1 MAKKWIVM
9 MLVACIGLGGG
20 LVYIRQES
28 DSQAPE
34 IKCTDQ
40 AENEYDPSM
49 SDADLLKGMMATDDK
64 DGDVT
69 SSLTVESVYEVDDSN
84 VVVTYV
90 AKDSAN
96 NIAKFKR
103 DMQVN
108 PDEMKK
114 NTNSQKTS
122 DNEDGTVQAEPTSVP
137 VEDVETGEAPSDA
150 QTQTEEENL
159 TPTPELTPAA
169 SDEAAAAAKQQESAA
184 DAMPAQNPKV
194 YLTDYYVKVPVGTS
208 LNLLSYVKEIKDDK
222 DDTYELWRRVQINGE
237 VNTAAAGT
245 YTCTFCVVDTD
256 GNASNN
262 AELTVVVE

>member
-1 MAKKWIVM
+1 MAKKWIVI

-49 SDADLLKGMMATDDK
+49 SDTDLLKGMMATDDK

-108 PDEMKK
+108 PDEMKLLTMK
-114 NTNSQKTS
+114 MELLRQSQHLCRSKMWR
-122 DNEDGTVQAEPTSVP
+122 
-137 VEDVETGEAPSDA
+137 
-150 QTQTEEENL
+150 
-159 TPTPELTPAA
+159 
-169 SDEAAAAAKQQESAA
+169 QEKRLQ
-184 DAMPAQNPKV
+184 MLRLRQK
-194 YLTDYYVKVPVGTS
+194 KR
-208 LNLLSYVKEIKDDK
+208 I
-222 DDTYELWRRVQINGE
+222 
-237 VNTAAAGT
+237 
-245 YTCTFCVVDTD
+245 
-256 GNASNN
+256 
-262 AELTVVVE
+262 

>member
-1 MAKKWIVM
+1 MAKKWIVI

-49 SDADLLKGMMATDDK
+49 SDTDLLKGMMATDDK

-69 SSLTVESVYEVDDSN
+69 SSLTLESVYEIDDSN

-108 PDEMKK
+108 PDE
-114 NTNSQKTS
+114 
-122 DNEDGTVQAEPTSVP
+122 
-137 VEDVETGEAPSDA
+137 
-150 QTQTEEENL
+150 
-159 TPTPELTPAA
+159 
-169 SDEAAAAAKQQESAA
+169 
-184 DAMPAQNPKV
+184 
-194 YLTDYYVKVPVGTS
+194 
-208 LNLLSYVKEIKDDK
+208 I
-222 DDTYELWRRVQINGE
+222 
-237 VNTAAAGT
+237 
-245 YTCTFCVVDTD
+245 
-256 GNASNN
+256 
-262 AELTVVVE
+262 

>member
-1 MAKKWIVM
+1 MAKKWIVI

-114 NTNSQKTS
+114 NIRKKYNIPENKKVILCAL
-122 DNEDGTVQAEPTSVP
+122 DRRQAVILQRFIRQTDDSAFIMITKSS
-137 VEDVETGEAPSDA
+137 ETFGKGFR
-150 QTQTEEENL
+150 L
-159 TPTPELTPAA
+159 TA
-169 SDEAAAAAKQQESAA
+169 
-184 DAMPAQNPKV
+184 
-194 YLTDYYVKVPVGTS
+194 
-208 LNLLSYVKEIKDDK
+208 
-222 DDTYELWRRVQINGE
+222 
-237 VNTAAAGT
+237 
-245 YTCTFCVVDTD
+245 
-256 GNASNN
+256 
-262 AELTVVVE
+262 